1 MRSPALPD
9 HHSVLEPTSQ
19 SHPYRLVT
27 APARHFLNSS
37 FTETP
42 SSRRREQY
50 PTLMMHPT
58 DAARDGLVDDGW
70 VKVGNAR
77 GAVSLRL
84 ECFDGLQPGVVIC
97 ESLWPNDAFPE
108 GLGINV
114 LTGADPAGPAGGAAF
129 HDNSVWV
136 RRA

>member
-1 MRSPALPD
+1 
-9 HHSVLEPTSQ
+9 
-19 SHPYRLVT
+19 
-27 APARHFLNSS
+27 
-37 FTETP
+37 
-42 SSRRREQY
+42 
-50 PTLMMHPT
+50 MMHPT
-58 DAARDGLVDDGW
+58 DAARDGLADGGW

-77 GAVSLRL
+77 GEVSLRL

-108 GLGINV
+108 GLGVNV